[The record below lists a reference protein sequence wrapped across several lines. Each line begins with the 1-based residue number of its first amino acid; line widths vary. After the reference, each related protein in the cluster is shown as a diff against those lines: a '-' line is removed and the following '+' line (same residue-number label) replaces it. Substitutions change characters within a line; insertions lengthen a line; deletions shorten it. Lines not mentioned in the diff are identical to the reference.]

1 MVSSSSLSSLL
12 LVPSAL
18 YVLSVLDYKYNHQ
31 ETGSTVLFTPQS
43 FNISFEFYSFLVCY
57 SFIDLYTNRPAPF
70 CFWWIT
76 HQRAFMP
83 RFHIFFYS
91 FSLLFSWFFLCF
103 TTLLRISNTFW
114 IKRFL
119 ICRCP
124 SVFEESTLSPSV
136 GCNALRTYISI
147 LFSSVYPSPSSSFSL
162 SLFPLF
168 HLNLITQSVVHHTP
182 LPEFYSES
190 EFQPFLNDV
199 FCYLFL

>member
-1 MVSSSSLSSLL
+1 MSSLFSTTNTITKKQAQQYCLL
-12 LVPSAL
+12 LNHSIYPLNSTLFLYAIPLLICTPTDQLHSAFDEL
-18 YVLSVLDYKYNHQ
+18 LTKGLLCQDFISF
-31 ETGSTVLFTPQS
+31 FTP
-43 FNISFEFYSFLVCY
+43 FLC
-57 SFIDLYTNRPAPF
+57 
-70 CFWWIT
+70 CF
-76 HQRAFMP
+76 
-83 RFHIFFYS
+83 
-91 FSLLFSWFFLCF
+91 LDFFLCF